1 MSIMASDP
9 ETDEIRRR
17 MSLIRRDM
25 HVNIK
30 TAVQSAERLF
40 DWTAYVKSH
49 PWIAITLAA
58 GAGFLAV
65 PGRRQAVAE
74 PLPPSPQLSPSPP
87 FTMAAPV
94 AMEQAVSAPRP
105 APAKSYS
112 RGEWVGLAL
121 GILGPVAVRVAQNY
135 SISAIERWIES
146 QLDASRGERPREP
159 RETLHDEP
167 RAGMAGR
174 ARDPRPY

>member
-1 MSIMASDP
+1 MSILTSDP

-65 PGRRQAVAE
+65 PGRRRAVAE
-74 PLPPSPQLSPSPP
+74 PAPPPTTSI
-87 FTMAAPV
+87 PV
-94 AMEQAVSAPRP
+94 AMDRAVGTPKP
-105 APAKSYS
+105 APAKSHS

-167 RAGMAGR
+167 RTGMAST
-174 ARDPRPY
+174 ARDTRPY